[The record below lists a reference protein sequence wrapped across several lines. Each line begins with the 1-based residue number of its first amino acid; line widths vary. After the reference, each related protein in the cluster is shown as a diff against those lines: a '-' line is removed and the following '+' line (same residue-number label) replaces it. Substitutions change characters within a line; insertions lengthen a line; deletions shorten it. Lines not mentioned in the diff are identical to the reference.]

1 MRKKVVR
8 KKKRN
13 IRKRKRTLANGDY
26 DLKYEVMMYYTL
38 RYNPSATKPQCN
50 CPGHVETC
58 VELLVIDHKKKRTK
72 KEKGLT
78 GKSFYKY
85 LKENNYP
92 EGYQVLCFSCNFVKE
107 LYNGKCPHL
116 FEKYSK
122 KKENKT
128 KKKRRKRSR

>member
-1 MRKKVVR
+1 MTKKVVR
-8 KKKRN
+8 KKKG
-13 IRKRKRTLANGDY
+13 KRKSANGDY
-26 DLKYEVMMYYTL
+26 IEKYEAMMYYTL
-38 RYNPSATKPQCN
+38 RYDPSATEPYCH
-50 CPGHVETC
+50 CPGHDERC
-58 VELLVIDHKKKRTK
+58 IELLVIDHKKKRTK

-116 FEKYSK
+116 FEKYRK
-122 KKENKT
+122 KKE
-128 KKKRRKRSR
+128 KKKRRKK

>member
-8 KKKRN
+8 KKKRK
-13 IRKRKRTLANGDY
+13 ITKRKSKPTNGDY

-116 FEKYSK
+116 FEKYRK
-122 KKENKT
+122 KKENKKR
-128 KKKRRKRSR
+128 KKK

>member
-8 KKKRN
+8 KKKRK
-13 IRKRKRTLANGDY
+13 ITKRKSKPANGDY
-26 DLKYEVMMYYTL
+26 IEKYEAMMYYTL

-58 VELLVIDHKKKRTK
+58 IELLAIDHKKKRTK

-92 EGYQVLCFSCNFVKE
+92 EGYQVLCLSCNFVKE

-116 FEKYSK
+116 FEKYRK
-122 KKENKT
+122 KKE
-128 KKKRRKRSR
+128 KKKRKKK

>member
-8 KKKRN
+8 KKKRK
-13 IRKRKRTLANGDY
+13 ITKRKSRPANGDY

-38 RYNPSATKPQCN
+38 RYNPSAIEPYCN

-58 VELLVIDHKKKRTK
+58 IELLVIDHKKKRTK

-92 EGYQVLCFSCNFVKE
+92 EGYQVLCFSCNFIKE
-107 LYNGKCPHL
+107 LYNGECPHL

-122 KKENKT
+122 KKE
-128 KKKRRKRSR
+128 KKKRKKK

>member
-1 MRKKVVR
+1 MC
-8 KKKRN
+8 
-13 IRKRKRTLANGDY
+13 IRDR
-26 DLKYEVMMYYTL
+26 YYTL

-58 VELLVIDHKKKRTK
+58 IELLAIDHKKKRTK

-92 EGYQVLCFSCNFVKE
+92 EGFQVLCHNCNFVKE
-107 LYNGKCPHL
+107 QYPKCPHL
-116 FEKYSK
+116 FDKYSK
-122 KKENKT
+122 EKEK
-128 KKKRRKRSR
+128 

>member
-8 KKKRN
+8 KKKQK
-13 IRKRKRTLANGDY
+13 ITKRKSKPANGDY
-26 DLKYEVMMYYTL
+26 DLKYEAMMYYTL

-58 VELLVIDHKKKRTK
+58 IELLAIDHKKKRTK

-116 FEKYSK
+116 FEKYRK
-122 KKENKT
+122 KKENKKR
-128 KKKRRKRSR
+128 KKK

>member
-38 RYNPSATKPQCN
+38 RYNPSATEPYCN

-58 VELLVIDHKKKRTK
+58 IELLVIDNK
-72 KEKGLT
+72 
-78 GKSFYKY
+78 
-85 LKENNYP
+85 
-92 EGYQVLCFSCNFVKE
+92 
-107 LYNGKCPHL
+107 
-116 FEKYSK
+116 K
-122 KKENKT
+122 KKENE
-128 KKKRRKRSR
+128 

>member
-1 MRKKVVR
+1 MAKT
-8 KKKRN
+8 
-13 IRKRKRTLANGDY
+13 ILANGDY

-38 RYNPSATKPQCN
+38 RYNPSAVRPFCN
-50 CPGHVETC
+50 CKGCREIC
-58 VELLVIDHKKKRTK
+58 VEFLCIDHKKKRTK

-116 FEKYSK
+116 FQKYRK
-122 KKENKT
+122 KKE
-128 KKKRRKRSR
+128 KKKRRKK

>member
-78 GKSFYKY
+78 GKPFYKY

-107 LYNGKCPHL
+107 LYNGECPHL
-116 FEKYSK
+116 FEKYRKKKEKKKKSK
-122 KKENKT
+122 KK
-128 KKKRRKRSR
+128 

>member
-8 KKKRN
+8 KKKQK
-13 IRKRKRTLANGDY
+13 ITKRKSKPANGDY
-26 DLKYEVMMYYTL
+26 DLKYEAMMYYTL
-38 RYNPSATKPQCN
+38 RYNLSATKPQCN

-58 VELLVIDHKKKRTK
+58 IELLAIDHKKKRTK

-116 FEKYSK
+116 FEKYRK
-122 KKENKT
+122 KKENKKR
-128 KKKRRKRSR
+128 KKK

>member
-107 LYNGKCPHL
+107 LYNGECPHL
-116 FEKYSK
+116 FEKYRKKKEKKKKSK
-122 KKENKT
+122 KK
-128 KKKRRKRSR
+128 

>member
-8 KKKRN
+8 KKKRK
-13 IRKRKRTLANGDY
+13 ITKRKSKPANGDY
-26 DLKYEVMMYYTL
+26 DFKYEAMMYYTL

-58 VELLVIDHKKKRTK
+58 IELLAIDHKKKRTK

-116 FEKYSK
+116 FEKYRK
-122 KKENKT
+122 KKE
-128 KKKRRKRSR
+128 KKKRKKK

>member
-1 MRKKVVR
+1 
-8 KKKRN
+8 
-13 IRKRKRTLANGDY
+13 
-26 DLKYEVMMYYTL
+26 MYYTL
-38 RYNPSATKPQCN
+38 RYNLSATKPQCN

-58 VELLVIDHKKKRTK
+58 IELLVIDHKKKRTK

-116 FEKYSK
+116 FEKYRK
-122 KKENKT
+122 KKE
-128 KKKRRKRSR
+128 KKKRKKK

>member
-1 MRKKVVR
+1 MTKKVVR
-8 KKKRN
+8 KKKG
-13 IRKRKRTLANGDY
+13 KSKPANGDY
-26 DLKYEVMMYYTL
+26 IEKYEAMMYYTL

-58 VELLVIDHKKKRTK
+58 IELLAIDHKKKRTK

-116 FEKYSK
+116 FEKYRK
-122 KKENKT
+122 KKE
-128 KKKRRKRSR
+128 KKKRKKK